1 MEEFEGEECDEG
13 IVQNQQIFDFVD
25 VPSFVSLFT
34 CNPAELLYFVKGN
47 EKGTA
52 IKDMR
57 DPYNHFIHTSEL
69 FFKGNH
75 LKLKRWRSS
84 NNKKIPNPFDLCIIP
99 PLKTYMI
106 LAQRSITICNWHKY
120 ALVAKAH
127 IWFDIGDILRS
138 FFIS

>member
-1 MEEFEGEECDEG
+1 MSCLLFKFYECFKEQDAADVNFPEDLEEFEGEECDEG

-34 CNPAELLYFVKGN
+34 CNPAELLYFVKDN

-99 PLKTYMI
+99 P
-106 LAQRSITICNWHKY
+106 
-120 ALVAKAH
+120 
-127 IWFDIGDILRS
+127 
-138 FFIS
+138 

>member
-1 MEEFEGEECDEG
+1 MEGFEDDECDED
-13 IVQNQQIFDFVD
+13 INQNQQIFDFVD

-99 PLKTYMI
+99 P
-106 LAQRSITICNWHKY
+106 
-120 ALVAKAH
+120 
-127 IWFDIGDILRS
+127 
-138 FFIS
+138 